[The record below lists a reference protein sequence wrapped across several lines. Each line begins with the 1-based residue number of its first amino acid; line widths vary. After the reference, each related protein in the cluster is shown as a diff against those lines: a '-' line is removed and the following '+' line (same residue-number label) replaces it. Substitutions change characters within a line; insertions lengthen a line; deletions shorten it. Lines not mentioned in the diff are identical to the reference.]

1 MNCLPASGFREFQPV
16 KTPAVKRSTASR
28 STTLHVLLTLLI
40 CLVGEV
46 TWAVDEL
53 GLDIG
58 NLSGPGWALEGLAL
72 GWSLADQRLILSAD
86 ALVLPEPLGPVTGL
100 QLSCARLQIHS
111 DGITCSG
118 GRMEADHPLLVDA
131 IETFSF
137 RFERSLGAFRI
148 KDMVVDLE
156 TGLVRLEAAGTERSW
171 AIDAEFEGLDLSWI
185 QARLRLLNTDI
196 DELTVRGRINGT
208 MRVERH
214 AEGAMTIGA
223 RIRGRA
229 LNFSDANGR
238 LEGENIDLSLTTQ
251 ASLHQGS
258 VDFSSNGQWRTGLV
272 FADPMLIEA
281 VSGAPIEFRLIARA
295 TPEAL
300 AIKHFYLDHSGVGT
314 VVAAATAAAGDWRRA
329 TAQIDLEVLDSGKAY
344 VTYVQPF
351 APGTLLGDLQTGGR
365 ATAHIELVHGD
376 PVNLRLRSEGA
387 WIRDTLQ
394 RISFEDLSI
403 DLDWRRDSIG
413 RSRFGWAGSQ
423 FYKVPT
429 GHAGFEFETRGG
441 AMELTEPLSVPL
453 LGGFLHL
460 DRLGAENF
468 RSPQA
473 AWNLDGR
480 LSGVSLEQLSEALE
494 WPVLR
499 GDLSGMVPKAV
510 YRDRILTLG
519 GALLIRAFDGDVTIT
534 DLRVEQP
541 LGLIP
546 RLTADIGI
554 NGLDLAALTQTYAF
568 GRIEGRLDGRIRA
581 LELQNWRPV
590 QFDAFLGTPEGDRSK
605 RRISQRA
612 VENLSS
618 IGGGGNAA
626 AILSKGFIGMF
637 KDFGYRRLGIGCHL
651 ANNVCE
657 MEGVSAAARGY
668 YLVEGG
674 GLPRIDVIGYE
685 RRVDWNELVTRLQAA
700 TRSSG
705 PVVE

>member
-1 MNCLPASGFREFQPV
+1 MTQSTPRPSGRLRILFI
-16 KTPAVKRSTASR
+16 
-28 STTLHVLLTLLI
+28 LLI
-40 CLVGEV
+40 GLVGGA

-58 NLSGPGWALEGLAL
+58 NLQGPGWTLEGLEL
-72 GWSLADQRLILSAD
+72 GWSLADRRFVLSAD
-86 ALVLPEPLGPVTGL
+86 AVLLPEPVGRVSGL
-100 QLSCARLQIHS
+100 ALSCAQLQIHR
-111 DGITCSG
+111 DGFTCG
-118 GRMEADHPLLVDA
+118 DGRLEAEHPLLVDA

-137 RFERSLGAFRI
+137 QFERGPDVFRV
-148 KDMVVDLE
+148 KDMVVALKQGQLRID
-156 TGLVRLEAAGTERSW
+156 AAGTARSW
-171 AIDAEFEGLDLSWI
+171 VTDIEIEGVDLHWM
-185 QARLRLLNTDI
+185 QARLRVLDPVI
-196 DELTVRGRINGT
+196 DELAVQGRVGGTVR
-208 MRVERH
+208 MERH
-214 AEGAMTIGA
+214 ANGAMTIGG
-223 RIRGRA
+223 RLRGRE
-229 LNFSDANGR
+229 LGFSDASGR

-251 ASLHQGS
+251 VSLDQGS
-258 VDFSSNGQWRTGLV
+258 VDFSIDGRWRTGLV
-272 FADPMLIEA
+272 FADPMLVEA
-281 VSGAPIEFRLIARA
+281 VSGAPIAFRLIARA
-295 TPEAL
+295 TPDAL
-300 AIKHFYLDHSGVGT
+300 AIKRFYLDHSGVGT
-314 VVAAATAAAGDWRRA
+314 VLAAATVAAGDWRRA
-329 TAQIDLEVLDSGKAY
+329 TAQINLDVLDSSKAY
-344 VTYVQPF
+344 VTYLQPF
-351 APGTLLGDLQTGGR
+351 GPGTLLGDLETGGR
-365 ATAHIELVHGD
+365 ATGHIEVVHGD
-376 PVNLRLRSEGA
+376 PVNLRFRSEGS

-403 DLDWRRDSIG
+403 DLDWRRDSTA
-413 RSRFGWAGSQ
+413 RSRFAWSGTR
-423 FYKVPT
+423 FYRIPT
-429 GHAGFEFETRGG
+429 GPVRFELETRGG

-460 DRLGAENF
+460 DRLTAEDF
-468 RSPQA
+468 RSSQA

-480 LSGVSLEQLSEALE
+480 LSGVSLEQLSKALE

-510 YRDRILTLG
+510 YQDRILTLG
-519 GALLIRAFDGDVTIT
+519 GALLIRAFDGDLTIT
-534 DLRVEQP
+534 DLRIEQP

-554 NGLDLAALTQTYAF
+554 KGVDLAALTQTYTF

-590 QFDAFLGTPEGDRSK
+590 QFEAFLGTPEGDRSK

-618 IGGGGNAA
+618 IGGGGDAA

-637 KDFGYRRLGIGCHL
+637 KDFGYRRLGIGCRL

-705 PVVE
+705 PVIE